1 MLDTQHKSL
10 NVHCAMKAAFQL
22 TQNGMMDLRDE
33 YEFRPYNM
41 QNDILSKN
49 FHNEII

>member
-1 MLDTQHKSL
+1 
-10 NVHCAMKAAFQL
+10 
-22 TQNGMMDLRDE
+22 MMDLRDE

-49 FHNEII
+49 FHNEIIWNCWDVISVNEYPIHITEI